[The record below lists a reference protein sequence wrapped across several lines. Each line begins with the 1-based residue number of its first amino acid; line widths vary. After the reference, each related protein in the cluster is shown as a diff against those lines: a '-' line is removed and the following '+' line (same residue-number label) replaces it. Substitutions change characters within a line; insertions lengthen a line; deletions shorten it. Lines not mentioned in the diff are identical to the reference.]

1 MKNMLADRSKA
12 FSPDNLLE
20 QRFSAILCAARRLWE
35 AGEYITRGNLITAT
49 GMTEP
54 ICDSTLRAMVDQGLI
69 NRSIKGVYQLPEY
82 ANAELRAV
90 SATWIPHYG
99 GLKLEIGD
107 ECISLRLE
115 EARLA
120 ALALHGAVM
129 GPEMYK
135 RRAHD
140 PSGAN

>member
-1 MKNMLADRSKA
+1 MKNTPADRSKA
-12 FSPDNLLE
+12 VSSDQLLE

-69 NRSIKGVYQLPEY
+69 NRSIKGVYQLPEC
-82 ANAELRAV
+82 ANIELRAV
-90 SATWIPHYG
+90 SATWIPNYG

-120 ALALHGAVM
+120 ALALYGAVI
-129 GPEMYK
+129 GLEIHK
-135 RRAHD
+135 KLEQGIRV
-140 PSGAN
+140 

>member
-1 MKNMLADRSKA
+1 MKNTPADRSKA
-12 FSPDNLLE
+12 VSSDQLLE

-35 AGEYITRGNLITAT
+35 SGEYITRGNLIAAT

-69 NRSIKGVYQLPEY
+69 NRSIKGVYQLPEC
-82 ANAELRAV
+82 ANTELRAV
-90 SATWIPHYG
+90 SATWIPNYG

-107 ECISLRLE
+107 QCISLRLE
-115 EARLA
+115 EARLS

-129 GPEMYK
+129 AQEMYK
-135 RRAHD
+135 KHT
-140 PSGAN
+140 PSGGN

>member
-1 MKNMLADRSKA
+1 MKNTPADRSKA
-12 FSPDNLLE
+12 FPAEPLLGP
-20 QRFSAILCAARRLWE
+20 RFAAILCAARRLWE
-35 AGEYITRGNLITAT
+35 AGEYITRSSLIAAT

-82 ANAELRAV
+82 ANTELRAV
-90 SATWIPHYG
+90 SATWIPNYG

-107 ECISLRLE
+107 QCISLRLE
-115 EARLA
+115 EARLS

-129 GPEMYK
+129 AQEMYK
-135 RRAHD
+135 KHT
-140 PSGAN
+140 PSGGN

>member
-1 MKNMLADRSKA
+1 MKNTPADRSKA
-12 FSPDNLLE
+12 VSSDQLLE

-35 AGEYITRGNLITAT
+35 AGEYITRSSLIAAT

-69 NRSIKGVYQLPEY
+69 NRSIKGVYQLPEC
-82 ANAELRAV
+82 ANTELRAV
-90 SATWIPHYG
+90 SATWIPNYG

-120 ALALHGAVM
+120 ALALYGAVI
-129 GPEMYK
+129 GPEIHK
-135 RRAHD
+135 KLEQGIRV
-140 PSGAN
+140 

>member
-20 QRFSAILCAARRLWE
+20 QRFSAILCSARRLWE
-35 AGEYITRGNLITAT
+35 AGEYITRSSLIAAT

-69 NRSIKGVYQLPEY
+69 NRSIKGVYQLPEC
-82 ANAELRAV
+82 ANTELRAV
-90 SATWIPHYG
+90 SATWIPNYG

-120 ALALHGAVM
+120 ALALYGAVI
-129 GPEMYK
+129 GPEIHK
-135 RRAHD
+135 KLEQGIRV
-140 PSGAN
+140 

>member
-1 MKNMLADRSKA
+1 MKNTPADRSKA
-12 FSPDNLLE
+12 VSSDQLLE

-35 AGEYITRGNLITAT
+35 SGEYITRGNLIAAT

-82 ANAELRAV
+82 SNTELRAV
-90 SATWIPHYG
+90 SATWIPNYG

-107 ECISLRLE
+107 QCISLRLE

-120 ALALHGAVM
+120 ALALYGAVM
-129 GPEMYK
+129 GPEIHK
-135 RRAHD
+135 KLEQGRRV
-140 PSGAN
+140 

>member
-1 MKNMLADRSKA
+1 MKNTPADRSKA
-12 FSPDNLLE
+12 VSSDQLLE
-20 QRFSAILCAARRLWE
+20 QRFSATLCSARRLWE
-35 AGEYITRGNLITAT
+35 AGEYITRSSLIAAT

-69 NRSIKGVYQLPEY
+69 HRSIKGVYQLPEC
-82 ANAELRAV
+82 ANTELRAV
-90 SATWIPHYG
+90 SATWIPNYG

>member
-1 MKNMLADRSKA
+1 MKNTPADRSKA
-12 FSPDNLLE
+12 VSSDQLLE

-35 AGEYITRGNLITAT
+35 AGEYITRSSLIAAT

-69 NRSIKGVYQLPEY
+69 NRSIKGVYQLSEY

-120 ALALHGAVM
+120 ALALYGAVI
-129 GPEMYK
+129 GPEIHK
-135 RRAHD
+135 KLEQGSRV
-140 PSGAN
+140 

>member
-1 MKNMLADRSKA
+1 MKNTPADRSKA
-12 FSPDNLLE
+12 VSSDQLLE

-35 AGEYITRGNLITAT
+35 AGEYITRSSLIAAT

-69 NRSIKGVYQLPEY
+69 NRSIKGVYQLPEC
-82 ANAELRAV
+82 ANTELRAV
-90 SATWIPHYG
+90 SATWIPNYG

-120 ALALHGAVM
+120 ALALYGAVM
-129 GPEMYK
+129 GPEIHK
-135 RRAHD
+135 KLEQGRRV
-140 PSGAN
+140 

>member
-1 MKNMLADRSKA
+1 
-12 FSPDNLLE
+12 
-20 QRFSAILCAARRLWE
+20 
-35 AGEYITRGNLITAT
+35 
-49 GMTEP
+49 
-54 ICDSTLRAMVDQGLI
+54 MVDQGLI

-120 ALALHGAVM
+120 ALALYGAVI
-129 GPEMYK
+129 GTEIHK
-135 RRAHD
+135 KLEQGIRV
-140 PSGAN
+140 

>member
-1 MKNMLADRSKA
+1 MKNTPADRSKA
-12 FSPDNLLE
+12 VSSDQLLE

-82 ANAELRAV
+82 ANTELRAV
-90 SATWIPHYG
+90 SATWIPNYG

-120 ALALHGAVM
+120 ALALYGAVM
-129 GPEMYK
+129 GPEIHK
-135 RRAHD
+135 KLEQGSRV
-140 PSGAN
+140 

>member
-1 MKNMLADRSKA
+1 MNNTQADQSKA
-12 FSPDNLLE
+12 FPAEPLLE
-20 QRFSAILCAARRLWE
+20 PRFAAILCSARRLWE
-35 AGEYITRGNLITAT
+35 AGEYITRSSLIAAT

-69 NRSIKGVYQLPEY
+69 NRSIKGVYQLPEC
-82 ANAELRAV
+82 ANIELRAV
-90 SATWIPHYG
+90 SATWIPNYG

-120 ALALHGAVM
+120 ALALYGAVM
-129 GPEMYK
+129 GPEIHK
-135 RRAHD
+135 KLEQGRRV
-140 PSGAN
+140 

>member
-1 MKNMLADRSKA
+1 MKNTPADRSKA
-12 FSPDNLLE
+12 FSPDRLLE

-35 AGEYITRGNLITAT
+35 IGEYITRGSLIAAT

-54 ICDSTLRAMVDQGLI
+54 VCDSTLRAMIDQGLI
-69 NRSIKGVYQLPEY
+69 HRSIKGVYQLPEC
-82 ANAELRAV
+82 ANTELRAV

-120 ALALHGAVM
+120 ALALYGAVM
-129 GPEMYK
+129 GPEIHK
-135 RRAHD
+135 KLEQGRRV
-140 PSGAN
+140 

>member
-1 MKNMLADRSKA
+1 MKNTPADQSKA
-12 FSPDNLLE
+12 VSSDQLLE

-35 AGEYITRGNLITAT
+35 AGEYITRSSLIAAT

-54 ICDSTLRAMVDQGLI
+54 VCDSTLRAMVDQGLI
-69 NRSIKGVYQLPEY
+69 NRSIKGVYQLPEC
-82 ANAELRAV
+82 ANTELRAV
-90 SATWIPHYG
+90 SATWIPNYG

-120 ALALHGAVM
+120 ALALYGAVI
-129 GPEMYK
+129 GPEIHK
-135 RRAHD
+135 KLEQGSRV
-140 PSGAN
+140 

>member
-1 MKNMLADRSKA
+1 MKNTPADRSKA
-12 FSPDNLLE
+12 VSSDQLLE

-35 AGEYITRGNLITAT
+35 AGEYLTRSSLIAAT

-82 ANAELRAV
+82 ANTELRAV
-90 SATWIPHYG
+90 SATWIPNYG

-107 ECISLRLE
+107 QCISLRLE
-115 EARLA
+115 EARLS

-129 GPEMYK
+129 AQEMYK
-135 RRAHD
+135 KHT
-140 PSGAN
+140 PSGGN

>member
-1 MKNMLADRSKA
+1 MKNTPADRSKA
-12 FSPDNLLE
+12 VSSDQLLE

-35 AGEYITRGNLITAT
+35 AGEYITRSSLIAAT

-69 NRSIKGVYQLPEY
+69 NRSIKGVYQLPEC
-82 ANAELRAV
+82 ANTELRAV
-90 SATWIPHYG
+90 SATWIPNYG

-120 ALALHGAVM
+120 ALALYGAVI
-129 GPEMYK
+129 GPEIHK
-135 RRAHD
+135 KLEQGSRV
-140 PSGAN
+140 

>member
-20 QRFSAILCAARRLWE
+20 QRFSAILCSARRLWE
-35 AGEYITRGNLITAT
+35 AGEYITRSSLIAAT

-120 ALALHGAVM
+120 ALALYGAVM
-129 GPEMYK
+129 GPEIHK
-135 RRAHD
+135 KLEQDSRV
-140 PSGAN
+140 

>member
-1 MKNMLADRSKA
+1 MKNTPADRSKA
-12 FSPDNLLE
+12 VSSDHLLE

-90 SATWIPHYG
+90 SATWIPNYG

-120 ALALHGAVM
+120 ALALYGAVI
-129 GPEMYK
+129 GPEIHK
-135 RRAHD
+135 KLEQGIRV
-140 PSGAN
+140 

>member
-1 MKNMLADRSKA
+1 MKNTPADRSKA
-12 FSPDNLLE
+12 VSSDQLLE

-35 AGEYITRGNLITAT
+35 AGEYITRSSLIAAT

-69 NRSIKGVYQLPEY
+69 NRSIKGVYQLPEC
-82 ANAELRAV
+82 ANIELRAV
-90 SATWIPHYG
+90 SATWIPNYG

-120 ALALHGAVM
+120 ALALYGAVM
-129 GPEMYK
+129 GPEIHK
-135 RRAHD
+135 KLEQGSRV
-140 PSGAN
+140 

>member
-1 MKNMLADRSKA
+1 MKNTPADRSKA
-12 FSPDNLLE
+12 VSSDQLLE

-82 ANAELRAV
+82 ANTELRAV
-90 SATWIPHYG
+90 SATWIPNYG

-107 ECISLRLE
+107 QCISLRLE

-120 ALALHGAVM
+120 ALALYGAVM
-129 GPEMYK
+129 GPEIHK
-135 RRAHD
+135 KLEQDRRV
-140 PSGAN
+140 

>member
-1 MKNMLADRSKA
+1 MKNTPADRSKA
-12 FSPDNLLE
+12 VSSDQLLE

-69 NRSIKGVYQLPEY
+69 NRSIKGVYQLPECE
-82 ANAELRAV
+82 NTELRAV
-90 SATWIPHYG
+90 SATWIPNYG

-120 ALALHGAVM
+120 ALALYGAVM
-129 GPEMYK
+129 GPEIHK
-135 RRAHD
+135 KLEQDSRV
-140 PSGAN
+140 

>member
-1 MKNMLADRSKA
+1 MKNTPADRSKA
-12 FSPDNLLE
+12 VSSDQLLE

-35 AGEYITRGNLITAT
+35 AGEYITRSSLIAAT

-69 NRSIKGVYQLPEY
+69 NRSIKGVYQLPECE
-82 ANAELRAV
+82 NTELRAV
-90 SATWIPHYG
+90 SATWIPNYG

-107 ECISLRLE
+107 QCISLRLE
-115 EARLA
+115 EARLS

-129 GPEMYK
+129 AQEMYK
-135 RRAHD
+135 KHT
-140 PSGAN
+140 PSGGN

>member
-1 MKNMLADRSKA
+1 MKITPADRSNGVT
-12 FSPDNLLE
+12 SDQLLE

-35 AGEYITRGNLITAT
+35 AGEYITRSSLIAAT

-69 NRSIKGVYQLPEY
+69 NRSIKGVYQLPEC
-82 ANAELRAV
+82 ANTELRAV

>member
-1 MKNMLADRSKA
+1 MKNTPADRSKA
-12 FSPDNLLE
+12 VSSDQLLE

-35 AGEYITRGNLITAT
+35 AGEYITRSSLIAAT

-54 ICDSTLRAMVDQGLI
+54 VCDSTLRAMIDQGLI
-69 NRSIKGVYQLPEY
+69 HRSIKGVYQLPEY

-120 ALALHGAVM
+120 ALALYGAVI
-129 GPEMYK
+129 GPEIHK
-135 RRAHD
+135 KLEQGIRV
-140 PSGAN
+140 

>member
-1 MKNMLADRSKA
+1 MKNTPADRSKA
-12 FSPDNLLE
+12 VSSDQLLE

-35 AGEYITRGNLITAT
+35 AGEYITRSSLIAAT

-69 NRSIKGVYQLPEY
+69 NRSIKGVYQLPEC
-82 ANAELRAV
+82 ANTELRAV
-90 SATWIPHYG
+90 SATWIPNYG

-107 ECISLRLE
+107 ECISLWLE

-120 ALALHGAVM
+120 ALALYGAVI
-129 GPEMYK
+129 GTEIHK
-135 RRAHD
+135 KLAQGSRV
-140 PSGAN
+140 

>member
-1 MKNMLADRSKA
+1 MKNTPADRSKA
-12 FSPDNLLE
+12 VSSDQLLE

-35 AGEYITRGNLITAT
+35 AGEYITRSSLIAAT

-82 ANAELRAV
+82 ANTELRAV
-90 SATWIPHYG
+90 SATWIPNYG

-107 ECISLRLE
+107 QCISLRLE

-120 ALALHGAVM
+120 ALALYGAVM
-129 GPEMYK
+129 GPEIHK
-135 RRAHD
+135 KLEQGRRV
-140 PSGAN
+140 

>member
-1 MKNMLADRSKA
+1 MKNTPADRSKA
-12 FSPDNLLE
+12 VSSDQLLE

-35 AGEYITRGNLITAT
+35 AGEYITRSSLIAAT

-69 NRSIKGVYQLPEY
+69 NRSIKGVYQLPEC
-82 ANAELRAV
+82 ANTELRAV
-90 SATWIPHYG
+90 SATWIPNYG

-120 ALALHGAVM
+120 ALALYGAVI
-129 GPEMYK
+129 GPEIHK
-135 RRAHD
+135 KLEQGRRV
-140 PSGAN
+140 

>member
-12 FSPDNLLE
+12 FSPDHLLE
-20 QRFSAILCAARRLWE
+20 QRFSAILCSARRLWE
-35 AGEYITRGNLITAT
+35 AGEYITRSSLIAAT

-54 ICDSTLRAMVDQGLI
+54 VCDSTLRAMIDQGLI
-69 NRSIKGVYQLPEY
+69 HRSIKGVYQLPEY

-120 ALALHGAVM
+120 ALALYGAVI
-129 GPEMYK
+129 GPEIHK
-135 RRAHD
+135 KLEQGIRV
-140 PSGAN
+140 

>member
-1 MKNMLADRSKA
+1 MKNTPADRSKA
-12 FSPDNLLE
+12 VSSDQLLE

-35 AGEYITRGNLITAT
+35 AGEYITRGSLIAAT

-54 ICDSTLRAMVDQGLI
+54 VCDSTLRAMIDQGLI

-90 SATWIPHYG
+90 SATWIPNYG

-120 ALALHGAVM
+120 ALALYGAVI
-129 GPEMYK
+129 GPEIHK
-135 RRAHD
+135 KLEQGIRV
-140 PSGAN
+140 

>member
-1 MKNMLADRSKA
+1 MKNTPADRSKA
-12 FSPDNLLE
+12 VSSDQLLE

-82 ANAELRAV
+82 ANTELRAV
-90 SATWIPHYG
+90 SATWIPNYG

-107 ECISLRLE
+107 QCISLRLE

-120 ALALHGAVM
+120 ALALYGAVM
-129 GPEMYK
+129 GPEIHK
-135 RRAHD
+135 KLEQGRRV
-140 PSGAN
+140 

>member
-20 QRFSAILCAARRLWE
+20 QRFSAILCSARRLWE
-35 AGEYITRGNLITAT
+35 AGEYITRSSLIAAT

-69 NRSIKGVYQLPEY
+69 NRSIKGVYQLPEC
-82 ANAELRAV
+82 ANTELRAV

-120 ALALHGAVM
+120 ALALYGAVI
-129 GPEMYK
+129 GPEIHK
-135 RRAHD
+135 KLEQGSRV
-140 PSGAN
+140 

>member
-1 MKNMLADRSKA
+1 MNNTQADRLKA
-12 FSPDNLLE
+12 VSSDQLLE

-120 ALALHGAVM
+120 ALALYGAVI
-129 GPEMYK
+129 GPEIHK
-135 RRAHD
+135 KLEQGIRV
-140 PSGAN
+140 

>member
-1 MKNMLADRSKA
+1 MKNTPADRSKA
-12 FSPDNLLE
+12 VSSDQLLE

-35 AGEYITRGNLITAT
+35 AGEYITRSSLIAAT

-69 NRSIKGVYQLPEY
+69 NRSIKGVYQLPECE
-82 ANAELRAV
+82 NTELRAV
-90 SATWIPHYG
+90 SATWIPNYG

-120 ALALHGAVM
+120 ALALYGAVM
-129 GPEMYK
+129 GPEIHK
-135 RRAHD
+135 KLEQDSRV
-140 PSGAN
+140 

>member
-1 MKNMLADRSKA
+1 MKNTPADRSNA
-12 FSPDNLLE
+12 VSSDQLLE

-35 AGEYITRGNLITAT
+35 AGEYITRSSLIAAT

-69 NRSIKGVYQLPEY
+69 HRSIKGVYQLPEY

-120 ALALHGAVM
+120 ALALYGAVM
-129 GPEMYK
+129 GPEIHK
-135 RRAHD
+135 KLEQGSRV
-140 PSGAN
+140 

>member
-1 MKNMLADRSKA
+1 MKNTPADRSKA
-12 FSPDNLLE
+12 VSSDQLLE

-35 AGEYITRGNLITAT
+35 SGEYITRGNLIAAT

-69 NRSIKGVYQLPEY
+69 NRSIKGDYQLPEY
-82 ANAELRAV
+82 ANTELRAV
-90 SATWIPHYG
+90 SATWIPNYG

-107 ECISLRLE
+107 QCISLRLE

-120 ALALHGAVM
+120 ALALYGAVM
-129 GPEMYK
+129 GPEIHK
-135 RRAHD
+135 KLEQGRRV
-140 PSGAN
+140 

>member
-1 MKNMLADRSKA
+1 MKNTPADRSKA
-12 FSPDNLLE
+12 VSSDQLLE

-35 AGEYITRGNLITAT
+35 AGEYITRGNLIAAT

-82 ANAELRAV
+82 ANTELRAV
-90 SATWIPHYG
+90 SATWIPNYG

-107 ECISLRLE
+107 QCISLRLE

-120 ALALHGAVM
+120 ALALYGAVM
-129 GPEMYK
+129 GPEIHK
-135 RRAHD
+135 KLEQGSRV
-140 PSGAN
+140 

>member
-1 MKNMLADRSKA
+1 MKNTPADRSKA
-12 FSPDNLLE
+12 VSSDQLLE
-20 QRFSAILCAARRLWE
+20 QRFSAILCSARRLWE
-35 AGEYITRGNLITAT
+35 AGEYITRSSLIAAT

-69 NRSIKGVYQLPEY
+69 NRSIKGVYQLPEC
-82 ANAELRAV
+82 ANIELRAV
-90 SATWIPHYG
+90 SATWIPNYG

-120 ALALHGAVM
+120 ALALYGAVM
-129 GPEMYK
+129 GPEIHK
-135 RRAHD
+135 KLEQGSRV
-140 PSGAN
+140 